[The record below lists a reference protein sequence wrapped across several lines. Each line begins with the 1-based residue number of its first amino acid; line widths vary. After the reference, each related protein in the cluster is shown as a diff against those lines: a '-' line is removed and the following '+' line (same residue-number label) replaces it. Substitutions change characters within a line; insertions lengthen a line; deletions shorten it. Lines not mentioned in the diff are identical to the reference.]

1 MPFVSFFPFPL
12 VSKATA
18 VCEERSCGPLHSI
31 YGVLAPRSVKADPR
45 SYCPAN
51 GSIAHQLQIQT
62 GRRDASYTS
71 ISDYL
76 FITNEIRSA
85 FLFFSLPLLCVMD
98 GQRPS
103 IRPTLHHTISNAY
116 KYRASVFN
124 ESTEQKHLEQSWRA
138 HPYNHRFFA
147 SGIAP
152 GVRHGG
158 LEMRGVTCLQYER
171 CTF

>member
-1 MPFVSFFPFPL
+1 MLLLPGKRVNSAPIADTDRKTGRFIYFNIGLLIYYKRNTQRFLIFFT
-12 VSKATA
+12 SATL
-18 VCEERSCGPLHSI
+18 CDGRTTPLH
-31 YGVLAPRSVKADPR
+31 
-45 SYCPAN
+45 
-51 GSIAHQLQIQT
+51 QT
-62 GRRDASYTS
+62 N
-71 ISDYL
+71 L
-76 FITNEIRSA
+76 N
-85 FLFFSLPLLCVMD
+85 
-98 GQRPS
+98 
-103 IRPTLHHTISNAY
+103 HTISNAY

-152 GVRHGG
+152 GVTHGG